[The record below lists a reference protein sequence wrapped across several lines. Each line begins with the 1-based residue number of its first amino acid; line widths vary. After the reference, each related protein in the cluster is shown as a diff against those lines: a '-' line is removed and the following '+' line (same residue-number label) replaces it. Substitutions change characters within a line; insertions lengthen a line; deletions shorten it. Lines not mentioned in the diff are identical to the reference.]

1 MLDLWIWCFCWEGC
15 EEGRDLGGV
24 WKVRDLWRNCCQA
37 LGCTRSECTQSLH
50 VFWITFEAG
59 EIRRLKSEASSFVV
73 PAVERRVMEV
83 IAQRAAATGA
93 VAMLQ
98 GGGASCSH
106 ECYRSSKSI
115 ASSAL
120 TR

>member
-1 MLDLWIWCFCWEGC
+1 M
-15 EEGRDLGGV
+15 
-24 WKVRDLWRNCCQA
+24 
-37 LGCTRSECTQSLH
+37 
-50 VFWITFEAG
+50 FWITFEAG

-98 GGGASCSH
+98 GGGGGSGSH
-106 ECYRSSKSI
+106 ECDRSSKSI
-115 ASSAL
+115 ASRAL

>member
-1 MLDLWIWCFCWEGC
+1 
-15 EEGRDLGGV
+15 
-24 WKVRDLWRNCCQA
+24 
-37 LGCTRSECTQSLH
+37 

-59 EIRRLKSEASSFVV
+59 DIRRLKSEASSFVV
-73 PAVERRVMEV
+73 PALERRVMEV

-98 GGGASCSH
+98 GGGGGGGGGSCSH
-106 ECYRSSKSI
+106 ECDRSSKSI

>member
-1 MLDLWIWCFCWEGC
+1 
-15 EEGRDLGGV
+15 
-24 WKVRDLWRNCCQA
+24 
-37 LGCTRSECTQSLH
+37 

-73 PAVERRVMEV
+73 PALERRVMEV

-98 GGGASCSH
+98 GGGGGGGGGASCSH
-106 ECYRSSKSI
+106 ECDRSSKSI